1 MLFVSGRLKA
11 VESANQATNQ
21 AMSGLA
27 GHIVGVHRH
36 TTTRIDEVQREQR
49 DTATRIDGVQRE
61 QRDTASRQDTRID
74 EVQTEQRDTA
84 TRIDDVQREQ
94 RDAATKIDNVQREQR
109 DTASRQ
115 DTRIDE
121 VQVEIGE
128 TVARL
133 GDVEGEKVGTQFI
146 YLTKRV
152 KVKDII
158 TSQQQSRGY
167 SNVSGQRSRSRS
179 TSVLC
184 L

>member
-1 MLFVSGRLKA
+1 MENIFSLFISSFSFIITLFFVSGRLKA

-49 DTATRIDGVQRE
+49 DTASRQDTRIDKVQRE
-61 QRDTASRQDTRID
+61 QRDTASKQNKRLD
-74 EVQTEQRDTA
+74 E
-84 TRIDDVQREQ
+84 
-94 RDAATKIDNVQREQR
+94 VQREQR
-109 DTASRQ
+109 DTVSRQ

-152 KVKDII
+152 KVKLIP
-158 TSQQQSRGY
+158 SQQRSRGY
-167 SNVSGQRSRSRS
+167 SNMSGQRSRS
-179 TSVLC
+179 TLVLC